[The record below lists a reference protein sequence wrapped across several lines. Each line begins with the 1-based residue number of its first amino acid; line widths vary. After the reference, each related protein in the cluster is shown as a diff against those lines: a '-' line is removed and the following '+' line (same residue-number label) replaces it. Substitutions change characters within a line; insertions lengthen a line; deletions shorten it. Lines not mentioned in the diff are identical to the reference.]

1 MFSENRYPLFGI
13 MLPLPAGGHGDVS
26 TTRPLVSD
34 PTAISRSLVADCEE
48 SGTLHTAR
56 RGAAL
61 APSKSQTNQMEYQYL
76 ASDGGNQETQPHP
89 EDDLAWERYNNR
101 LHLLEMK
108 LILSSTMRR
117 IRKSRTSGRK
127 WMSSGK
133 KFDS

>member
-1 MFSENRYPLFGI
+1 
-13 MLPLPAGGHGDVS
+13 MLPAPLAAAGHGDV
-26 TTRPLVSD
+26 TRTRPAVSGA
-34 PTAISRSLVADCEE
+34 TAISRSLVADCDE
-48 SGTLHTAR
+48 SGPLHAA
-56 RGAAL
+56 GSAAL
-61 APSKSQTNQMEYQYL
+61 TPYKSQTNQMEYQYL

-108 LILSSTMRR
+108 LILSSTMMR